1 MAVTDRPPAKDKAMS
16 KKIFAMT
23 LALLTVCGCAV
34 FGSRSDQ
41 ALRRSPNFR
50 AGYSDGCAAA
60 TAQTANPRDDK
71 DTLSGEDRLYKRG
84 YAMGYQSCSQ
94 KPGAY
99 GAPAGGLP
107 QPGHP

>member
-1 MAVTDRPPAKDKAMS
+1 MP
-16 KKIFAMT
+16 KKIFVVM
-23 LALLTVCGCAV
+23 LALLTIGGCAV
-34 FGSRSDQ
+34 FGGRSDR

-71 DTLSGEDRLYKRG
+71 DTLSGEDKLYKRG

-99 GAPAGGLP
+99 GAPVGGLP